1 MRLCQDLDSNITDS
15 KTHIHLTNPLKSYFR
30 DKLKRFINDKN
41 SITNWKE
48 WRSRKQEF
56 QYWP

>member
-1 MRLCQDLDSNITDS
+1 MRLSQDLNSNITDS

-30 DKLKRFINDKN
+30 DKLKRFLNGKDN
-41 SITNWKE
+41 ITNWKD

-56 QYWP
+56 